1 MARVRKAKDVLF
13 RVIEDCASIS
23 GGIKNRPAPYLPI
36 IEWDYENEV
45 GIVIKAGQI
54 VARDKDGYLV
64 PANGG
69 VAFDL
74 TYTQLDVDEGIVGVD
89 GKNPVTVGTVT
100 GALAANVPI
109 GIAAH
114 DILAYKFH
122 EDPTYKFQEGAV
134 ILKQGLAMYALP
146 ETGRELPFELVKVN
160 NTVEEKEEV
169 VETPVDEVSNEEKPE
184 SVDQKQV
191 QYVPGSFLVPAALGK
206 VALAD
211 MTGLVTGE
219 ATTVAYT
226 KLQTLLEQKFGRV
239 EMVVNANVN
248 KELLNMMNV
257 VYPASGFNLPGYETG
272 GANNGIHPITKKAL
286 IVYYNFE

>member
-69 VAFDL
+69 VASDL
-74 TYTQLDVDEGIVGVD
+74 TYTKLDVDEGIVGVD
-89 GKNPVTVGTVT
+89 GDPVTVGTVT
-100 GALAANVPI
+100 EALAANVPV

-146 ETGRELPFELVKVN
+146 ELDSELSFELV
-160 NTVEEKEEV
+160 EI
-169 VETPVDEVSNEEKPE
+169 DS
-184 SVDQKQV
+184 
-191 QYVPGSFLVPAALGK
+191 YVPGAFLVPAALGK
-206 VALAD
+206 VDLAD
-211 MTGLVTGE
+211 MTDLITGDT
-219 ATTVAYT
+219 TTVAYT

-239 EMVVNANVN
+239 EMVVDASAN

-272 GANNGIHPITKKAL
+272 GANNGIHPLTKKAL

>member
-54 VARDKDGYLV
+54 VARDEDGYLV

-69 VAFDL
+69 VASDL
-74 TYTQLDVDEGIVGVD
+74 TYTKLDVDEGIVDVD
-89 GKNPVTVGTVT
+89 GVLVTVGTDQD
-100 GALAANVPI
+100 ALAANVPV

-146 ETGRELPFELVKVN
+146 ETGSVLPFELV
-160 NTVEEKEEV
+160 EI
-169 VETPVDEVSNEEKPE
+169 DS
-184 SVDQKQV
+184 
-191 QYVPGSFLVPAALGK
+191 YVPGSFLVPAALGK
-206 VALAD
+206 VDLAD
-211 MTGLVTGE
+211 MTDLVTGN
-219 ATTVAYT
+219 TSTVDYA

-239 EMVVNANVN
+239 EMVVDASAN

-257 VYPASGFNLPGYETG
+257 VYPAIGFNLPGYETG
-272 GANNGIHPITKKAL
+272 GANNGIHPLTKKAL

>member
-69 VAFDL
+69 DDFDL

-89 GKNPVTVGTVT
+89 GKNLVTVGTVT
-100 GALAANVPI
+100 DALAANVPV

-146 ETGRELPFELVKVN
+146 ETDNKLVKVN
-160 NTVEEKEEV
+160 NT
-169 VETPVDEVSNEEKPE
+169 
-184 SVDQKQV
+184 
-191 QYVPGSFLVPAALGK
+191 YVPGSFLVPAALGK

-219 ATTVAYT
+219 ATTVEAYT

-239 EMVVNANVN
+239 EMVVDANVN

>member
-54 VARDKDGYLV
+54 VARDENGYLV

-69 VAFDL
+69 VASDL
-74 TYTQLDVDEGIVGVD
+74 TYTKLDVDEGIVGVD
-89 GKNPVTVGTVT
+89 GNPVTVGTVT
-100 GALAANVPI
+100 GALAANVPV

-146 ETGRELPFELVKVN
+146 ESGSELSFELV
-160 NTVEEKEEV
+160 EI
-169 VETPVDEVSNEEKPE
+169 DS
-184 SVDQKQV
+184 
-191 QYVPGSFLVPAALGK
+191 YVPGSFLVPAALGK
-206 VALAD
+206 VDLAD
-211 MTGLVTGE
+211 MTDLVTGD

-239 EMVVNANVN
+239 EMVVDASVN

-272 GANNGIHPITKKAL
+272 GANNGIHPLTKKAL

>member
-54 VARDKDGYLV
+54 VARDEDGYLV

-69 VAFDL
+69 VASDL
-74 TYTQLDVDEGIVGVD
+74 TYTQLDVDESIVDVD
-89 GKNPVTVGTVT
+89 GDLVTVGTVQD
-100 GALAANVPI
+100 ALAANVPV

-146 ETGRELPFELVKVN
+146 ESGNELSFELV
-160 NTVEEKEEV
+160 EI
-169 VETPVDEVSNEEKPE
+169 DS
-184 SVDQKQV
+184 
-191 QYVPGSFLVPAALGK
+191 YVPGSFLVPAALGK
-206 VALAD
+206 VDLAD
-211 MTGLVTGE
+211 MTDLVTGDT
-219 ATTVAYT
+219 TTVAYT

-239 EMVVNANVN
+239 EMVVDASVN

-257 VYPASGFNLPGYETG
+257 VYPAIGFNLPGYETG
-272 GANNGIHPITKKAL
+272 GANNGIHPLTKKAL

>member
-54 VARDKDGYLV
+54 VARDEDGYLV

-69 VAFDL
+69 VASDL

-89 GKNPVTVGTVT
+89 GDPVTVGTVQD
-100 GALAANVPI
+100 ALAANVPV

-146 ETGRELPFELVKVN
+146 ETGSELPFELV
-160 NTVEEKEEV
+160 EI
-169 VETPVDEVSNEEKPE
+169 DS
-184 SVDQKQV
+184 
-191 QYVPGSFLVPAALGK
+191 YVPGSFLVPAALGK
-206 VALAD
+206 VDLAD
-211 MTGLVTGE
+211 MTD
-219 ATTVAYT
+219 
-226 KLQTLLEQKFGRV
+226 LQTLLEQKFGRV
-239 EMVVNANVN
+239 EMVVDASVN

-257 VYPASGFNLPGYETG
+257 VYPAIGFNLPGYETG
-272 GANNGIHPITKKAL
+272 GANNGIHPLTKKAL

>member
-54 VARDKDGYLV
+54 VARDEDGYLV

-69 VAFDL
+69 VASDL
-74 TYTQLDVDEGIVGVD
+74 TYTKLDVDEGIVD
-89 GKNPVTVGTVT
+89 TVGTVT
-100 GALAANVPI
+100 DELAANVPV

-146 ETGRELPFELVKVN
+146 EAGNKLPFELVEIN
-160 NTVEEKEEV
+160 L
-169 VETPVDEVSNEEKPE
+169 
-184 SVDQKQV
+184 
-191 QYVPGSFLVPAALGK
+191 YVPGAFLIPAALGK
-206 VALAD
+206 VNLVD
-211 MTGLVTGE
+211 MTDLVTGN
-219 ATTVAYT
+219 ATTVEYT

-239 EMVVNANVN
+239 EMVVDASEN

-257 VYPASGFNLPGYETG
+257 VYPAIGFNLPGYETG
-272 GANNGIHPITKKAL
+272 GANNGIHPLTKKAL

>member
-54 VARDKDGYLV
+54 VARDEDGYLV

-69 VAFDL
+69 VASDL
-74 TYTQLDVDEGIVGVD
+74 TYTKLDVDEGIVGVD
-89 GKNPVTVGTVT
+89 GDLVTVGTVQD
-100 GALAANVPI
+100 ALAANVPV

-146 ETGRELPFELVKVN
+146 ESGSELSFELVEVN
-160 NTVEEKEEV
+160 DT
-169 VETPVDEVSNEEKPE
+169 
-184 SVDQKQV
+184 
-191 QYVPGSFLVPAALGK
+191 YVPGAFLIPAALGK
-206 VALAD
+206 VDLAD
-211 MTGLVTGE
+211 MTDLVTGD

-239 EMVVNANVN
+239 EMVVDASVN
-248 KELLNMMNV
+248 KELLNMMNA

-272 GANNGIHPITKKAL
+272 GANNGIHPLTKKAL

>member
-54 VARDKDGYLV
+54 VARDEDGYLV

-69 VAFDL
+69 VASDL
-74 TYTQLDVDEGIVGVD
+74 TYTKLDVDESIVGVD
-89 GKNPVTVGTVT
+89 GDPVTVGTVT
-100 GALAANVPI
+100 GALAANVPV

-146 ETGRELPFELVKVN
+146 ESGNELSFELVEVN
-160 NTVEEKEEV
+160 DT
-169 VETPVDEVSNEEKPE
+169 
-184 SVDQKQV
+184 
-191 QYVPGSFLVPAALGK
+191 YVPGAFLIPAALGK
-206 VALAD
+206 VDLAD
-211 MTGLVTGE
+211 MTDLVTGD

-239 EMVVNANVN
+239 EMVVDASVN

-272 GANNGIHPITKKAL
+272 GANNGIHPLTKKAL

>member
-69 VAFDL
+69 VASVL
-74 TYTQLDVDEGIVGVD
+74 TYTKLDVDEGIVGVD
-89 GKNPVTVGTVT
+89 GKPVTVVGPVT
-100 GALAANVPI
+100 GALAVNVPV

-146 ETGRELPFELVKVN
+146 PKSGNKLSFELV
-160 NTVEEKEEV
+160 EV
-169 VETPVDEVSNEEKPE
+169 KDTDT
-184 SVDQKQV
+184 
-191 QYVPGSFLVPAALGK
+191 YAPGSFLVPAALGK
-206 VALAD
+206 VKLAD
-211 MTGLVTGE
+211 MTGLVTVD
-219 ATTVAYT
+219 ATTVKYT

-239 EMVVNANVN
+239 EMVVDASVN

-257 VYPASGFNLPGYETG
+257 VYPAIGFNLPGYETG
-272 GANNGIHPITKKAL
+272 GANNGIHPLTKKAL

>member
-54 VARDKDGYLV
+54 VARDEDGYLV

-69 VAFDL
+69 VASDL

-89 GKNPVTVGTVT
+89 GDPVTVGTVT
-100 GALAANVPI
+100 GALAANVPV

-146 ETGRELPFELVKVN
+146 ETDSELPFELV
-160 NTVEEKEEV
+160 EI
-169 VETPVDEVSNEEKPE
+169 DS
-184 SVDQKQV
+184 
-191 QYVPGSFLVPAALGK
+191 YVPGSFLVPAALGK
-206 VALAD
+206 VDLAD
-211 MTGLVTGE
+211 MTDLVTGD

-239 EMVVNANVN
+239 EMVVDASVN

-257 VYPASGFNLPGYETG
+257 VYPANGFNLPGYETG
-272 GANNGIHPITKKAL
+272 GANNGIHPLTKKAL

>member
-69 VAFDL
+69 DASVL
-74 TYTQLDVDEGIVGVD
+74 TYTKLDVDEGIV
-89 GKNPVTVGTVT
+89 TVGTAT
-100 GALAANVPI
+100 YALAANDPV

-146 ETGRELPFELVKVN
+146 ESGKELSFELVEVN
-160 NTVEEKEEV
+160 T
-169 VETPVDEVSNEEKPE
+169 
-184 SVDQKQV
+184 
-191 QYVPGSFLVPAALGK
+191 YAPGAFLIPAALGK
-206 VALAD
+206 VDLAD
-211 MTGLVTGE
+211 MTDLVTDN
-219 ATTVAYT
+219 TTIVDYA
-226 KLQTLLEQKFGRV
+226 KLLQTLLKQKFGRV
-239 EMVVNANVN
+239 EMVVDASAN

-257 VYPASGFNLPGYETG
+257 VYPAIGFNLPGYETD
-272 GANNGIHPITKKAL
+272 GANNGIHPLTKKAL

>member
-54 VARDKDGYLV
+54 VARDADGYLV

-69 VAFDL
+69 VASDL
-74 TYTQLDVDEGIVGVD
+74 TYTKLDVDEGIVDVD
-89 GKNPVTVGTVT
+89 GDPVTVGTVT
-100 GALAANVPI
+100 GALAANVPV

-146 ETGRELPFELVKVN
+146 ESGSELSFELV
-160 NTVEEKEEV
+160 EI
-169 VETPVDEVSNEEKPE
+169 DS
-184 SVDQKQV
+184 
-191 QYVPGSFLVPAALGK
+191 YVPGAFLVPAALGK
-206 VALAD
+206 VDLAD
-211 MTGLVTGE
+211 MTDLVTGD

-239 EMVVNANVN
+239 EMVVDASAN

-272 GANNGIHPITKKAL
+272 GANNGIHPLTKKAL

>member
-54 VARDKDGYLV
+54 VARDADGYLV

-69 VAFDL
+69 DAFNL
-74 TYTQLDVDEGIVGVD
+74 TYTQLDVDEGIVTVD
-89 GKNPVTVGTVT
+89 TVQKT
-100 GALAANVPI
+100 LAANVPV

-134 ILKQGLAMYALP
+134 ILKQGLAMYALSGP
-146 ETGRELPFELVKVN
+146 ESDSKLSFELVLVGVN
-160 NTVEEKEEV
+160 DT
-169 VETPVDEVSNEEKPE
+169 
-184 SVDQKQV
+184 
-191 QYVPGSFLVPAALGK
+191 YVPGAFLIPAALGK
-206 VALAD
+206 VKLAD
-211 MTGLVTGE
+211 MTDLVVTGE
-219 ATTVAYT
+219 ASNVDYT
-226 KLQTLLEQKFGRV
+226 KLKTLLEQKFGRV
-239 EMVVNANVN
+239 EMVVNASTN

-257 VYPASGFNLPGYETG
+257 VYPASGFNLPGYKTG
-272 GANNGIHPITKKAL
+272 GANNGIHPLTKKAL

>member
-54 VARDKDGYLV
+54 VARDENGYLV

-69 VAFDL
+69 DASNL
-74 TYTQLDVDEGIVGVD
+74 TYTQLDVDEGIVGV
-89 GKNPVTVGTVT
+89 GGSPV
-100 GALAANVPI
+100 ALAANVPV

-146 ETGRELPFELVKVN
+146 ELDSELPFELV
-160 NTVEEKEEV
+160 EI
-169 VETPVDEVSNEEKPE
+169 DS
-184 SVDQKQV
+184 
-191 QYVPGSFLVPAALGK
+191 YVPGSFLVPAPAALGK
-206 VALAD
+206 VDLAD
-211 MTGLVTGE
+211 MTELVTVD
-219 ATTVAYT
+219 ASSVAYT

-239 EMVVNANVN
+239 EMVVDASVN

-257 VYPASGFNLPGYETG
+257 VYPAIGFNLPGYETG

>member
-54 VARDKDGYLV
+54 VARDENGYLV

-69 VAFDL
+69 VASNL
-74 TYTQLDVDEGIVGVD
+74 TYTKLDVDEGIVGVNR
-89 GKNPVTVGTVT
+89 KPVTVGTVT
-100 GALAANVPI
+100 GALAVNVPV

-146 ETGRELPFELVKVN
+146 ESGNDRRLSFELVEVN
-160 NTVEEKEEV
+160 VTD
-169 VETPVDEVSNEEKPE
+169 T
-184 SVDQKQV
+184 
-191 QYVPGSFLVPAALGK
+191 YVPGSFLVPAALGK
-206 VALAD
+206 VKLAD
-211 MTGLVTGE
+211 MTGLVTGN
-219 ATTVAYT
+219 ASTVVYT
-226 KLQTLLEQKFGRV
+226 KLQTLLKQKFGRV
-239 EMVVNANVN
+239 EMVVDASVN

-257 VYPASGFNLPGYETG
+257 VYPAIGFNLPGYETG
-272 GANNGIHPITKKAL
+272 GANNGIHPLTKKAL

>member
-54 VARDKDGYLV
+54 VARDEDGYLV

-69 VAFDL
+69 VDSNL
-74 TYTQLDVDEGIVGVD
+74 TYTQLDVDEGIVVGVD
-89 GKNPVTVGTVT
+89 GDPVT
-100 GALAANVPI
+100 LAANVPV

-146 ETGRELPFELVKVN
+146 ESGKELSFELVEVN
-160 NTVEEKEEV
+160 DTDELVEV
-169 VETPVDEVSNEEKPE
+169 NDTDT
-184 SVDQKQV
+184 
-191 QYVPGSFLVPAALGK
+191 YVPGSFLVPAALGK
-206 VALAD
+206 VDLAD
-211 MTGLVTGE
+211 MTDLVTVDASGDI
-219 ATTVAYT
+219 TVEYT
-226 KLQTLLEQKFGRV
+226 NLQTLLKQKFGRV
-239 EMVVNANVN
+239 EMVVDASVN

-257 VYPASGFNLPGYETG
+257 VYPAIGFNLPGYETG
-272 GANNGIHPITKKAL
+272 GANNGIHPLTKKAL

>member
-54 VARDKDGYLV
+54 VARDADGYLV

-69 VAFDL
+69 VASDL
-74 TYTQLDVDEGIVGVD
+74 TYTKLDVDEGIVDVD
-89 GKNPVTVGTVT
+89 GDPVTVGTVT
-100 GALAANVPI
+100 GALAANVPV

-146 ETGRELPFELVKVN
+146 ETGSELSFELVEVN
-160 NTVEEKEEV
+160 T
-169 VETPVDEVSNEEKPE
+169 
-184 SVDQKQV
+184 
-191 QYVPGSFLVPAALGK
+191 YAPGAFLIPAALGK
-206 VALAD
+206 VDLAD
-211 MTGLVTGE
+211 MTNLVTGDG
-219 ATTVAYT
+219 TTVAYT

-239 EMVVNANVN
+239 EMVVDASAN

-272 GANNGIHPITKKAL
+272 GANNGIHPLTKKAL

>member
-54 VARDKDGYLV
+54 VARDADGYLV

-69 VAFDL
+69 VASDL
-74 TYTQLDVDEGIVGVD
+74 TYTKLDVDEGIVGVD
-89 GKNPVTVGTVT
+89 GDPVTVGTVT
-100 GALAANVPI
+100 DALAANVPV

-146 ETGRELPFELVKVN
+146 ETGSELPFELV
-160 NTVEEKEEV
+160 EI
-169 VETPVDEVSNEEKPE
+169 DS
-184 SVDQKQV
+184 
-191 QYVPGSFLVPAALGK
+191 YAPGAFLIPAALGK
-206 VALAD
+206 VDLAD
-211 MTGLVTGE
+211 MTDLVTGD

-239 EMVVNANVN
+239 EMVVDASAN

-272 GANNGIHPITKKAL
+272 GANNGIHPLTKKAL

>member
-54 VARDKDGYLV
+54 VARDEKGYLV

-69 VAFDL
+69 VAFNL
-74 TYTQLDVDEGIVGVD
+74 TYTQLDVDEGIVDVNGD
-89 GKNPVTVGTVT
+89 PVTVGTVQDDAL
-100 GALAANVPI
+100 ALAANVPI

-146 ETGRELPFELVKVN
+146 ESGSKLLPFELVKVN
-160 NTVEEKEEV
+160 
-169 VETPVDEVSNEEKPE
+169 DR
-184 SVDQKQV
+184 
-191 QYVPGSFLVPAALGK
+191 YVPGAFLIPAALGK
-206 VALAD
+206 VDLAD
-211 MTGLVTGE
+211 MTDLVTGG
-219 ATTVAYT
+219 ATTEVFT
-226 KLQTLLEQKFGRV
+226 KLQTFLEQKFGRV
-239 EMVVNANVN
+239 EMVVDASVKN

>member
-54 VARDKDGYLV
+54 VARDENGYLV

-69 VAFDL
+69 VASNL
-74 TYTQLDVDEGIVGVD
+74 TYTQLDVDEGIVGVNR
-89 GKNPVTVGTVT
+89 NPVTVGIVT
-100 GALAANVPI
+100 GALAANVPV

-146 ETGRELPFELVKVN
+146 ESGKELSFELVKVN
-160 NTVEEKEEV
+160 DT
-169 VETPVDEVSNEEKPE
+169 
-184 SVDQKQV
+184 
-191 QYVPGSFLVPAALGK
+191 YVPGSFLVPAALGK
-206 VALAD
+206 VDLAN
-211 MTGLVTGE
+211 MTDLVTGS
-219 ATTVAYT
+219 TTVDYT

-239 EMVVNANVN
+239 EMVVDASVN

-257 VYPASGFNLPGYETG
+257 VYPAIGFNLPGYETG
-272 GANNGIHPITKKAL
+272 GANNGIHPLTKKAL

>member
-54 VARDKDGYLV
+54 VARDEDGYLV

-69 VAFDL
+69 VASDL
-74 TYTQLDVDEGIVGVD
+74 TYTKLDVDEGIVGVN
-89 GKNPVTVGTVT
+89 GNPVTVGTVT
-100 GALAANVPI
+100 GALAANVPV

-146 ETGRELPFELVKVN
+146 ESGSELPFELV
-160 NTVEEKEEV
+160 EI
-169 VETPVDEVSNEEKPE
+169 DS
-184 SVDQKQV
+184 
-191 QYVPGSFLVPAALGK
+191 YVPGSFLVPAALGK
-206 VALAD
+206 VDLAD
-211 MTGLVTGE
+211 MTDLVTGVDY
-219 ATTVAYT
+219 A

-239 EMVVNANVN
+239 EMVVDASAN

-272 GANNGIHPITKKAL
+272 GANNGIHPLTKKAL

>member
-54 VARDKDGYLV
+54 VARDEDGYLV

-69 VAFDL
+69 VASDL
-74 TYTQLDVDEGIVGVD
+74 TYTKLDVDEGIVGVD
-89 GKNPVTVGTVT
+89 GNPVTVGTVT
-100 GALAANVPI
+100 DALAANVPV

-146 ETGRELPFELVKVN
+146 ETDSELPFELV
-160 NTVEEKEEV
+160 EI
-169 VETPVDEVSNEEKPE
+169 DS
-184 SVDQKQV
+184 
-191 QYVPGSFLVPAALGK
+191 YVPGSFLVPAALGK
-206 VALAD
+206 VDLAN
-211 MTGLVTGE
+211 MTDLVTGND
-219 ATTVAYT
+219 TTVDYA

-239 EMVVNANVN
+239 EMVVDASVN

-272 GANNGIHPITKKAL
+272 GANNGIHPLTKKAL

>member
-54 VARDKDGYLV
+54 VARDEDGYLV
-64 PANGG
+64 PANGW
-69 VAFDL
+69 VASDL
-74 TYTQLDVDEGIVGVD
+74 TYTKLDVDEGIVGVN
-89 GKNPVTVGTVT
+89 GNPVTVGTVT
-100 GALAANVPI
+100 GALAANVPV

-146 ETGRELPFELVKVN
+146 ESGSELPFELV
-160 NTVEEKEEV
+160 EI
-169 VETPVDEVSNEEKPE
+169 DS
-184 SVDQKQV
+184 
-191 QYVPGSFLVPAALGK
+191 YVPGSFLVPAALGK
-206 VALAD
+206 VDLAD
-211 MTGLVTGE
+211 MTDLVTGDD
-219 ATTVAYT
+219 TTVDYA

-239 EMVVNANVN
+239 EMVVDASAN

-272 GANNGIHPITKKAL
+272 GANNGIHPLTKKAL

>member
-69 VAFDL
+69 DAFNL
-74 TYTQLDVDEGIVGVD
+74 TYTQLDVDEGIVTVD
-89 GKNPVTVGTVT
+89 TVQKT
-100 GALAANVPI
+100 LAANVPV

-146 ETGRELPFELVKVN
+146 GSDSNSKLSFELVLVGVN
-160 NTVEEKEEV
+160 DT
-169 VETPVDEVSNEEKPE
+169 
-184 SVDQKQV
+184 
-191 QYVPGSFLVPAALGK
+191 YVPGAFLIPAALGK
-206 VALAD
+206 VKLAN
-211 MTGLVTGE
+211 MTNLVVTGE
-219 ATTVAYT
+219 ASNVDYT
-226 KLQTLLEQKFGRV
+226 KLKTLLEQKFGRV
-239 EMVVNANVN
+239 EMVVNASTN

-272 GANNGIHPITKKAL
+272 GANNGIHPLTKKAL

>member
-54 VARDKDGYLV
+54 VARDEDGYLV

-69 VAFDL
+69 VASDL
-74 TYTQLDVDEGIVGVD
+74 TYTKLDVDEGIVGVN
-89 GKNPVTVGTVT
+89 GNPVTVGTDS
-100 GALAANVPI
+100 GALAANVPV

-146 ETGRELPFELVKVN
+146 ESGSELPFELV
-160 NTVEEKEEV
+160 EI
-169 VETPVDEVSNEEKPE
+169 DS
-184 SVDQKQV
+184 
-191 QYVPGSFLVPAALGK
+191 YVPGSFLVPAALGK
-206 VALAD
+206 VDLAD
-211 MTGLVTGE
+211 MTELVTVDG
-219 ATTVAYT
+219 TTVAYA

-239 EMVVNANVN
+239 EMVVDASAN

-272 GANNGIHPITKKAL
+272 GANNGIHPLTKKAL

>member
-54 VARDKDGYLV
+54 VARDEDGYLV

-69 VAFDL
+69 VASDL

-89 GKNPVTVGTVT
+89 GNPVTVGTVT
-100 GALAANVPI
+100 GALAANVPV

-146 ETGRELPFELVKVN
+146 ESGSELSFELV
-160 NTVEEKEEV
+160 EI
-169 VETPVDEVSNEEKPE
+169 DS
-184 SVDQKQV
+184 
-191 QYVPGSFLVPAALGK
+191 YVPGSFLVPAALGK
-206 VALAD
+206 VDLAD
-211 MTGLVTGE
+211 MTDLVTGD
-219 ATTVAYT
+219 ATTVDYA

-239 EMVVNANVN
+239 EMVVDASAN

-257 VYPASGFNLPGYETG
+257 VYPAIGFNLPGYETG
-272 GANNGIHPITKKAL
+272 GANNGIHPLTKKAL

>member
-36 IEWDYENEV
+36 IEWNYENEV

-54 VARDKDGYLV
+54 VARDEDGYLV

-69 VAFDL
+69 VASDL
-74 TYTQLDVDEGIVGVD
+74 TYTKLDVDESIVDVD
-89 GKNPVTVGTVT
+89 GDLVTVGWYQD
-100 GALAANVPI
+100 ALAANVPV

-146 ETGRELPFELVKVN
+146 ESGSELSFELVEVN
-160 NTVEEKEEV
+160 NT
-169 VETPVDEVSNEEKPE
+169 
-184 SVDQKQV
+184 
-191 QYVPGSFLVPAALGK
+191 YVPGAFLIPAALGK
-206 VALAD
+206 VDLAD
-211 MTGLVTGE
+211 MTDLVTGD

-239 EMVVNANVN
+239 EMVVDASAN

-272 GANNGIHPITKKAL
+272 GANNGIHPLTKKAL

>member
-54 VARDKDGYLV
+54 VARDEDGYLV

-69 VAFDL
+69 VASDL
-74 TYTQLDVDEGIVGVD
+74 TYTKLDVDEGIVGVN
-89 GKNPVTVGTVT
+89 GNPVTVDTVT
-100 GALAANVPI
+100 GALAANVPV

-146 ETGRELPFELVKVN
+146 ESGSELPFELV
-160 NTVEEKEEV
+160 EI
-169 VETPVDEVSNEEKPE
+169 DS
-184 SVDQKQV
+184 
-191 QYVPGSFLVPAALGK
+191 YVPGSFLVPAALGK
-206 VALAD
+206 VDLAD
-211 MTGLVTGE
+211 MTDLVTGVDY
-219 ATTVAYT
+219 A

-239 EMVVNANVN
+239 EMVVDASAN

-272 GANNGIHPITKKAL
+272 GANNGIHPLTKKAL

>member
-54 VARDKDGYLV
+54 VARDEDGYLV

-69 VAFDL
+69 VASDL

-89 GKNPVTVGTVT
+89 GDLVTVGIVQ
-100 GALAANVPI
+100 GALAANVPV

-146 ETGRELPFELVKVN
+146 ESDNELPFELV
-160 NTVEEKEEV
+160 EIG
-169 VETPVDEVSNEEKPE
+169 S
-184 SVDQKQV
+184 
-191 QYVPGSFLVPAALGK
+191 YVPGSFLVPAALGK
-206 VALAD
+206 VDLAD
-211 MTGLVTGE
+211 MADLVTGD

-239 EMVVNANVN
+239 EMVVDASAN

-257 VYPASGFNLPGYETG
+257 VYPAIGFNLPGYETG
-272 GANNGIHPITKKAL
+272 GANNGIHPLTKKAL

>member
-54 VARDKDGYLV
+54 VARDEDGYLV

-74 TYTQLDVDEGIVGVD
+74 TYTQLDVDESIVDVD
-89 GKNPVTVGTVT
+89 GDLVTVGTVQD
-100 GALAANVPI
+100 ALAANVPV

-146 ETGRELPFELVKVN
+146 ESGSELSFELV
-160 NTVEEKEEV
+160 EI
-169 VETPVDEVSNEEKPE
+169 DS
-184 SVDQKQV
+184 
-191 QYVPGSFLVPAALGK
+191 YVPGSFLVPAALGK
-206 VALAD
+206 VDLAD
-211 MTGLVTGE
+211 MTDLVTGD
-219 ATTVAYT
+219 ATTVDYA

-239 EMVVNANVN
+239 EMVVDASAN

-272 GANNGIHPITKKAL
+272 GANNGIHPLTKKAL

>member
-36 IEWDYENEV
+36 IEWNYENEV

-54 VARDKDGYLV
+54 VARDEDGYLV

-69 VAFDL
+69 VASDL
-74 TYTQLDVDEGIVGVD
+74 TYTKLDVDEGIVDVD
-89 GKNPVTVGTVT
+89 GDLVTVGTVQD
-100 GALAANVPI
+100 ALAANVPV

-146 ETGRELPFELVKVN
+146 ESGSELSFELV
-160 NTVEEKEEV
+160 EI
-169 VETPVDEVSNEEKPE
+169 DS
-184 SVDQKQV
+184 
-191 QYVPGSFLVPAALGK
+191 YVPGAFLVPAALGK
-206 VALAD
+206 VDLAD
-211 MTGLVTGE
+211 MTDLVTGD
-219 ATTVAYT
+219 TTPPYVDYA

-239 EMVVNANVN
+239 EMVVDASAN

-272 GANNGIHPITKKAL
+272 GANNGIHPLTKKAL

>member
-36 IEWDYENEV
+36 IEWNYENEV

-54 VARDKDGYLV
+54 VARDEDGYLV

-69 VAFDL
+69 VASDL
-74 TYTQLDVDEGIVGVD
+74 TYTQLDVDESIVGVD
-89 GKNPVTVGTVT
+89 GRNPVTVGTVT
-100 GALAANVPI
+100 GALAANVPV

-146 ETGRELPFELVKVN
+146 ETGSDLPFELV
-160 NTVEEKEEV
+160 EI
-169 VETPVDEVSNEEKPE
+169 DS
-184 SVDQKQV
+184 
-191 QYVPGSFLVPAALGK
+191 YVPGSFLVPAALGK
-206 VALAD
+206 VDLAD
-211 MTGLVTGE
+211 MTDLVTGNT
-219 ATTVAYT
+219 TTVDYA

-239 EMVVNANVN
+239 EMVVDASVN

-257 VYPASGFNLPGYETG
+257 VYPAIGFNLPGYETG
-272 GANNGIHPITKKAL
+272 GANNGIHPLTKKAL

>member
-54 VARDKDGYLV
+54 VARDEDGYLV

-69 VAFDL
+69 VASDL
-74 TYTQLDVDEGIVGVD
+74 TYTQLDVDESIVDVD
-89 GKNPVTVGTVT
+89 GDLVTVGTVQD
-100 GALAANVPI
+100 ALAANVPV

-146 ETGRELPFELVKVN
+146 ETDSELSFELVEVN
-160 NTVEEKEEV
+160 DT
-169 VETPVDEVSNEEKPE
+169 
-184 SVDQKQV
+184 
-191 QYVPGSFLVPAALGK
+191 YVPGSFLVPAALGK
-206 VALAD
+206 VDLAD
-211 MTGLVTGE
+211 MTDLVTSDD
-219 ATTVAYT
+219 TTVDYA

-239 EMVVNANVN
+239 EMVVDASAN

-257 VYPASGFNLPGYETG
+257 VYPAIGFNLPGYETG
-272 GANNGIHPITKKAL
+272 GANNGIHPLTKKAL

>member
-54 VARDKDGYLV
+54 VARDEDGYLV

-69 VAFDL
+69 VASDL
-74 TYTQLDVDEGIVGVD
+74 TYTKLDVDEGIVGVD
-89 GKNPVTVGTVT
+89 GNPVTVGTVT
-100 GALAANVPI
+100 GALALAANVPV

-146 ETGRELPFELVKVN
+146 EAGSELPFELVKIN
-160 NTVEEKEEV
+160 
-169 VETPVDEVSNEEKPE
+169 S
-184 SVDQKQV
+184 
-191 QYVPGSFLVPAALGK
+191 YVPGAFLIPAALGK
-206 VALAD
+206 VDLAD
-211 MTGLVTGE
+211 MTNLVTSD
-219 ATTVAYT
+219 ATVEYT

-239 EMVVNANVN
+239 EMVVDASEN

-257 VYPASGFNLPGYETG
+257 VYPAIGFNLPGYETG
-272 GANNGIHPITKKAL
+272 GANNGIHPLTKKAL

>member
-23 GGIKNRPAPYLPI
+23 GGIKNRPAHYLPI

-69 VAFDL
+69 VPSNL

-89 GKNPVTVGTVT
+89 RNPVTVGTVPN
-100 GALAANVPI
+100 ALAANVPV

-146 ETGRELPFELVKVN
+146 GSDSNSKLSFELVLVGVN
-160 NTVEEKEEV
+160 DT
-169 VETPVDEVSNEEKPE
+169 
-184 SVDQKQV
+184 
-191 QYVPGSFLVPAALGK
+191 YVPGAFLIPAALGK
-206 VALAD
+206 VKLAD
-211 MTGLVTGE
+211 MTNLVTLVTGD
-219 ATTVAYT
+219 TTTGEGSNVKYT

-239 EMVVNANVN
+239 EMVVNASTN

-272 GANNGIHPITKKAL
+272 GANNGIHPLTKKAL

>member
-45 GIVIKAGQI
+45 GIVIIAGQI

-69 VAFDL
+69 DASVL
-74 TYTQLDVDEGIVGVD
+74 TYTQLDVDEGIVDVD
-89 GKNPVTVGTVT
+89 GNPVT
-100 GALAANVPI
+100 LAANVPV

-146 ETGRELPFELVKVN
+146 ESDKELSFELVKIG
-160 NTVEEKEEV
+160 
-169 VETPVDEVSNEEKPE
+169 S
-184 SVDQKQV
+184 
-191 QYVPGSFLVPAALGK
+191 YVPGSFLVPAALGK
-206 VALAD
+206 VDLAN
-211 MTGLVTGE
+211 MTELVTGN
-219 ATTVAYT
+219 TTSVDYA

-239 EMVVNANVN
+239 EMVVDASVN

-257 VYPASGFNLPGYETG
+257 IYPAIGFNLPGYETG
-272 GANNGIHPITKKAL
+272 GANNGIHPLTKKAL

>member
-23 GGIKNRPAPYLPI
+23 GGIKNRPAHYLPI

-54 VARDKDGYLV
+54 VARDANGYLV

-69 VAFDL
+69 VPSNL

-89 GKNPVTVGTVT
+89 GDPVTVGTVPN
-100 GALAANVPI
+100 ALAANVPV

-146 ETGRELPFELVKVN
+146 ESGSVLSFELVEVN
-160 NTVEEKEEV
+160 T
-169 VETPVDEVSNEEKPE
+169 
-184 SVDQKQV
+184 
-191 QYVPGSFLVPAALGK
+191 YAPGAFLIPAALGK
-206 VALAD
+206 VKLAD
-211 MTGLVTGE
+211 MTDLVTLVTDE
-219 ATTVAYT
+219 ASDEASNVEYT

-239 EMVVNANVN
+239 EMVVDASTN

-257 VYPASGFNLPGYETG
+257 VYPASGFNLPGYKTG
-272 GANNGIHPITKKAL
+272 GANNGIHPLTKKAL

>member
-54 VARDKDGYLV
+54 VARDEKGYLV

-69 VAFDL
+69 VASDL
-74 TYTQLDVDEGIVGVD
+74 TYTQLDVDEGIVDVG
-89 GKNPVTVGTVT
+89 GNPVTVVGTDT
-100 GALAANVPI
+100 DALAANVPV

-146 ETGRELPFELVKVN
+146 ETGRVLPFELV
-160 NTVEEKEEV
+160 EI
-169 VETPVDEVSNEEKPE
+169 DS
-184 SVDQKQV
+184 
-191 QYVPGSFLVPAALGK
+191 YVPGSFLVPAALGK
-206 VALAD
+206 VDLAD
-211 MTGLVTGE
+211 MTNLVTIDD
-219 ATTVAYT
+219 TTVEYA
-226 KLQTLLEQKFGRV
+226 KLQTLLKQKFGRV
-239 EMVVNANVN
+239 EMVVDASEN